1 MDRVGSRTASTR
13 TIALRIQ
20 HVGIQG
26 LGLIGSS
33 VARSLHPHLRIS
45 GFDPDPLVR
54 EKAIAADVAVV
65 ESPEQLS
72 DCDIVLLAAPTQ
84 VNAGLLKAEIAAGS
98 ERIVA
103 DLGSVKAP
111 IERVWLENNPDF
123 PFVGSHP
130 MSGSELS
137 GFNAGSADLF
147 ANASW
152 PVVVH
157 ERTNPEALMATLWI
171 IGLLRGR
178 PVPMSAARH
187 DAEVAQVSHL
197 AQMLAGALGRESHD
211 RPDDELTVRLAGG
224 AYRDVSRMSAA
235 PPNRTAEFL
244 IANSSN
250 AAQAA
255 RSAAQELLEVA
266 EALEAGDKAEVV
278 SWLSP
283 AHQLR
288 GKYTNRWEPA
298 QKLDVVGTA
307 AELTKMLLD
316 RRDTAVWISNLQQDV
331 DGSWRLTL
339 DVAKTTS

>member
-33 VARSLHPHLRIS
+33 VARSLRPHLRIS

-54 EKAIAADVAVV
+54 EKAIAADLAVV
-65 ESPEQLS
+65 ESPGHLS
-72 DCDIVLLAAPTQ
+72 DCDLVLLAAPTE
-84 VNAGLLKAEIAAGS
+84 VNAGLLKDEMAAGA

-111 IERVWLENNPDF
+111 IERVWLENNSDY

-137 GFNAGSADLF
+137 GFNAGTADLF
-147 ANASW
+147 ADASW
-152 PVVVH
+152 PVVIH
-157 ERTNPEALMATLWI
+157 ERTNPEALMALLWI
-171 IGLLRGR
+171 IVLLRGR
-178 PVPMSAARH
+178 PIPMSAARH

-197 AQMLAGALGRESHD
+197 AQVLAGALGRESHD

-224 AYRDVSRMSAA
+224 AYRDVSRLSAA

-244 IANSSN
+244 IANGPN

-255 RSAAQELLEVA
+255 RSTAEDLLEVA
-266 EALEAGDKAEVV
+266 KALEAGDRAEVV
-278 SWLSP
+278 NWLTP

-288 GKYTNRWEPA
+288 AKFTNRWEPA

-307 AELTKMLLD
+307 AELTKLMLD
-316 RRDTAVWISNLQQDV
+316 RRDTAVWVSDLQQDA
-331 DGSWRLTL
+331 DSSWRLTL
-339 DVAKTTS
+339 NVAKSSP